1 MAKVTKARKAALEK
15 IKPGKAYPAEEAL
28 QLVKELAKAKFSE
41 SVDVAVN
48 LGIDASKSDQVVR
61 GSTVLPAG
69 NGKNVKVAVF
79 TQGANA
85 EAAKKAGADVVGM
98 EDLAERMQGGDL
110 DFNVVIASPDA
121 MRVVGKLGQL
131 LGPRG
136 LMPNPKVGT
145 VSQDV
150 AGAVRNAK
158 AGQVRFRADKGGTVH
173 AAIGNVSFEVDA
185 LKQNLVALIR
195 DLNKAKPATAKG
207 VYLQRVSVSSTMG
220 PGVLVDSTTLVEPA
234 EAEA

>member
-1 MAKVTKARKAALEK
+1 MAKVTKARKAANEK
-15 IKPGKAYPAEEAL
+15 IQPGKAYPADEAL
-28 QLVKELAKAKFSE
+28 KLVKELAKAKFSE

-158 AGQVRFRADKGGTVH
+158 AGQVRYRADKGGTVH

-220 PGVLVDSTTLVEPA
+220 PGVLVDSATLVEPA